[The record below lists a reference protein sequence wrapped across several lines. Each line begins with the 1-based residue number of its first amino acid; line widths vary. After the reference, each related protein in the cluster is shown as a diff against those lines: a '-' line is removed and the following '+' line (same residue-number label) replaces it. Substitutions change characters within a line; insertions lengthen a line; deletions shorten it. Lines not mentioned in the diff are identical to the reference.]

1 MITTTMMPFAETI
14 WIVLLM
20 WVFPKSPLYPLN
32 PFCDCIIRTLLWFY
46 TDEPTNR
53 IFPVNI
59 DHSISFALL
68 SQCLFHII
76 RFNKTNWHNLYLFVG
91 IVFMWIEINSSI
103 INTNLF
109 FLYSRFCF
117 FLSFSLF
124 GNCMSDISNISN
136 ILILCANLV
145 SGNCLSINFYFIIF
159 YSHFSSIIQSCI
171 LVFPLHYSNTIVS
184 L

>member
-1 MITTTMMPFAETI
+1 MITTTMMHFAET
-14 WIVLLM
+14 VCDMLFM
-20 WVFPKSPLYPLN
+20 WVFPKSPLFPLN
-32 PFCDCIIRTLLWFY
+32 PFCDCIIRTLLGFY

-59 DHSISFALL
+59 DHSVSFTIL

-76 RFNKTNWHNLYLFVG
+76 RFNQTNWYNLYLFVG
-91 IVFMWIEINSSI
+91 IIYIWIKLNSSI
-103 INTNLF
+103 IENKSFPFLF
-109 FLYSRFCF
+109 SFS

-145 SGNCLSINFYFIIF
+145 SWNCLNNNFYFVIF
-159 YSHFSSIIQSCI
+159 YSHFSSNVQSFI
-171 LVFPLHYSNTIVS
+171 LVFPIHYSNSIVS